1 MGVLEAMNTRVIWD
15 EGWDMQPKGGWAED
29 GKEREP
35 STMLH
40 WRLDPKPVP
49 KTTKPSPSLHRTDLK
64 VLLRW
69 SS

>member
-35 STMLH
+35 STTLH
-40 WRLDPKPVP
+40 WRLDPKQSQRLQNPLP
-49 KTTKPSPSLHRTDLK
+49 ASTEQKI
-64 VLLRW
+64 
-69 SS
+69 